1 MCDALARLGRD
12 DTPFEVRFAW
22 AQRLPVRVGT
32 ARFRFDREV
41 IRTIRHAGEAM
52 RNSIPD
58 GRVEVTG
65 MVSRLRRDT
74 TDFATAVIDGIVRSR
89 YGEAEQKVAVRLA
102 PVPHQTA
109 IEAYRTR
116 QFLHVVGEARQ
127 GRVESV
133 HSIEVVPRQRPVREE
148 PPDLPGNGST
158 EEG

>member
-1 MCDALARLGRD
+1 MARKPYISGMTTNPTLMRKAGVRD
-12 DTPFEVRFAW
+12 YCAFA
-22 AQRLPVRVGT
+22 
-32 ARFRFDREV
+32 REV